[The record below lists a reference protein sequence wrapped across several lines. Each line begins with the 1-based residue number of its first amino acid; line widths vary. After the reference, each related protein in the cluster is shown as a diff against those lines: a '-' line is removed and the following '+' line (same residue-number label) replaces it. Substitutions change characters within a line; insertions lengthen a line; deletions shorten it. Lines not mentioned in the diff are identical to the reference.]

1 MEAHPHAEFYERIIP
16 TLRHKDV
23 GLNTDAVVCHFPS
36 SCHTDSQTKSLALPL
51 HHHSSRGGNQGQ
63 SLSTTHQSL
72 RNIQVCSTSSNKHP
86 ENCTICG
93 IFRIS
98 AHCVTCLLGLC
109 SECDRLYHS
118 YPERA
123 NHRRTAVSSSL
134 SSSSSQN
141 KNSHSSST
149 WCCLHCTKVNSV
161 HNVLCEECER
171 PRLELISSKAD
182 ESQPATVTVCEMC
195 DLARP
200 EPAPLPVKLRPPSP
214 VRRVPALPIKPKGP
228 APEDLDSWRQRL
240 MKEEGLKLIQLIRDG
255 EKKGVSPEE
264 VFTSMRVAGDSSI
277 LPCRWLKTEL
287 PLLLD
292 NITTLVATSPLSSRS
307 CDAKDAGKEVE
318 PAENEGVV
326 QLSRAEAKQAWLTAG
341 GDTERAARQALR
353 DRLSKV
359 KELSALGFSDE
370 APCHEALRQSGGEV
384 RGALAL
390 LQRPL
395 LEPFHKHIWSD
406 KPEPPVDIHHPDKQR
421 ICRRLLAVYNLPSWG
436 RCELALSLL
445 LEHSATYSLEDVVQ
459 AVRESHD
466 REFIRRVLAKECPI
480 CLSVFP
486 HSKMQSLTS
495 CQCSVCCG
503 CFQQHFTIAVRDKHI
518 RDMVC
523 PVCWEPDIN
532 DPEHLNSYF
541 STLDIQL
548 RECLEP
554 EVYELFHKKL
564 TEQALIKDP
573 KFLWCCHCSYGFIYD
588 GDQLKVTCFQCRNS
602 FCAQCK
608 KPYQS
613 WKRENDPE
621 YQRQGLAGYLRDNAC
636 PNCRFQYA
644 LSKGGCMHFCCS
656 QCRYQFCSGCN
667 NPFHTT
673 CAVDECSVSGL
684 HAHHPRDCLFYLRDW
699 EPSRLQTLLQQVKRE
714 VGDVSILVNNAG
726 IVTGKKFMDAP
737 DSLIEKTMEVN
748 TMAHFWTYKAF
759 LPAMIANNHGHL
771 VSIASSAGLIS
782 CNGLADYCASKF
794 AAVGFAES
802 VGLELLATGK
812 DGVKTTIVCPY
823 FINTGMFDG
832 CQTKWP
838 TLLPILDPNY
848 VAKKIIQAVLTDQ
861 VFLLLPKT
869 MYLITALKT
878 LLPVKQGIMLG
889 QYLGAFS
896 LMDHFKGHAIKKQE

>member
-1 MEAHPHAEFYERIIP
+1 GGRAVLCLYGYSNQQPDGLSFPDDVTDPDVGRVAAVTLEVMSLRMELEMLTKEAHPHPEFYERIIP

-51 HHHSSRGGNQGQ
+51 HHHSSRGGNQG
-63 SLSTTHQSL
+63 LLTTHQSV

-123 NHRRTAVSSSL
+123 NHRRTAVSSS
-134 SSSSSQN
+134 
-141 KNSHSSST
+141 SST
-149 WCCLHCTKVNSV
+149 WCCLHCTKANSV

-182 ESQPATVTVCEMC
+182 ESQPATVTVGVSVLYLPDYSPATVCEMC
-195 DLARP
+195 AWLVRSP
-200 EPAPLPVKLRPPSP
+200 PPSLWKLRPPLLSDGCRP
-214 VRRVPALPIKPKGP
+214 LPIKPKGP

-287 PLLLD
+287 PLLMD
-292 NITTLVATSPLSSRS
+292 NITTLVATSPLSSRP

-318 PAENEGVV
+318 PAENQGVV

-359 KELSALGFSDE
+359 KELSPLGFSDE

-541 STLDIQL
+541 STL
-548 RECLEP
+548 
-554 EVYELFHKKL
+554 
-564 TEQALIKDP
+564 
-573 KFLWCCHCSYGFIYD
+573 G
-588 GDQLKVTCFQCRNS
+588 
-602 FCAQCK
+602 
-608 KPYQS
+608 
-613 WKRENDPE
+613 
-621 YQRQGLAGYLRDNAC
+621 
-636 PNCRFQYA
+636 
-644 LSKGGCMHFCCS
+644 
-656 QCRYQFCSGCN
+656 
-667 NPFHTT
+667 HT
-673 CAVDECSVSGL
+673 
-684 HAHHPRDCLFYLRDW
+684 
-699 EPSRLQTLLQQVKRE
+699 
-714 VGDVSILVNNAG
+714 
-726 IVTGKKFMDAP
+726 
-737 DSLIEKTMEVN
+737 
-748 TMAHFWTYKAF
+748 
-759 LPAMIANNHGHL
+759 
-771 VSIASSAGLIS
+771 
-782 CNGLADYCASKF
+782 
-794 AAVGFAES
+794 
-802 VGLELLATGK
+802 
-812 DGVKTTIVCPY
+812 
-823 FINTGMFDG
+823 
-832 CQTKWP
+832 
-838 TLLPILDPNY
+838 
-848 VAKKIIQAVLTDQ
+848 
-861 VFLLLPKT
+861 
-869 MYLITALKT
+869 
-878 LLPVKQGIMLG
+878 
-889 QYLGAFS
+889 
-896 LMDHFKGHAIKKQE
+896 